1 MRLALHIL
9 SAAALVAALP
19 GAVPAQAPPGQD
31 GVFMIEYTNPGLNPS
46 HWVLTLH
53 RDGSGHFHA
62 QRGNIQTPAE
72 KIAMDVGDEDRDV
85 RLTKDF
91 TAHVFDVAEQHNWF
105 NEVCQSK
112 AKVAFQGW
120 KKISYSGPE
129 GRGSCTFNYSKDKQ
143 IQSLGESLMGV
154 AQTLHEGAR
163 LELLLQH
170 DRLGLDREME
180 FISDSA
186 KDGRLQQICTIR
198 DILQRLA
205 DDEELLERV
214 RKRAR
219 NLLEKAGS

>member
-1 MRLALHIL
+1 MRSSLLAF
-9 SAAALVAALP
+9 SVAALVAVLP
-19 GAVPAQAPPGQD
+19 GVVPAQAPAGQD
-31 GVFMIEYTNPGLNPS
+31 GVFMIEYTNPGLNPA
-46 HWVLTLH
+46 HWVLTLR

-62 QRGNIQTPAE
+62 QRGNNA
-72 KIAMDVGDEDRDV
+72 IARTTSMDVGDEDRDV
-85 RLTKDF
+85 HLAKDF
-91 TAHVFDVAEQHNWF
+91 TAHVFNVAEEHNWF
-105 NEVCQSK
+105 NEKCESK

-120 KKISYSGPE
+120 KKISYSGPD
-129 GRGSCTFNYSKDKQ
+129 GQGSCTYNYSKDKQ
-143 IQSLGESLMGV
+143 IQALGESLMGV
-154 AQTLHEGAR
+154 AETLHEGAR

-186 KDGRLQQICTIR
+186 KDGRLQQISTIR

-205 DDEELLERV
+205 DDQELLERV

>member
-1 MRLALHIL
+1 MRAALLAL
-9 SAAALVAALP
+9 SAAVLLAASP
-19 GAVPAQAPPGQD
+19 GVVMAQASAPQVA
-31 GVFMIEYTNPGLNPS
+31 VFTIDYSNSGLNPS
-46 HWVLTLH
+46 HWILALH

-62 QRGNIQTPAE
+62 ERGNMTPT
-72 KIAMDVGDEDRDV
+72 KKTFMDVGDEDRDV
-85 RLTKDF
+85 QLTKDF
-91 TAHVFDVAEQHNWF
+91 TAHVFQVAEQHNWF
-105 NEVCQSK
+105 NEECQSK

-120 KKISYSGPE
+120 KKLSYGGPE
-129 GRGSCTFNYSKDKQ
+129 GQGSCTFNYSKDKD

-154 AQTLHEGAR
+154 AETLHEGAR

-180 FISDSA
+180 YISDSA

-205 DDEELLERV
+205 NDEELLDRV

-219 NLLEKAGS
+219 NLLAKAGS

>member
-1 MRLALHIL
+1 MRLALNIL
-9 SAAALVAALP
+9 SAAALVAVLP
-19 GAVPAQAPPGQD
+19 GVVPAQAPAGRD

-62 QRGNIQTPAE
+62 QRGNNTPA
-72 KIAMDVGDEDRDV
+72 KKTTMDVGDEDRDV
-85 RLTKDF
+85 QLTKDF
-91 TAHVFDVAEQHNWF
+91 TARIFNIAEQHNWF
-105 NEVCQSK
+105 NEECQSK

-154 AQTLHEGAR
+154 AETLHEGAR

-186 KDGRLQQICTIR
+186 KDGRMQQICAIR